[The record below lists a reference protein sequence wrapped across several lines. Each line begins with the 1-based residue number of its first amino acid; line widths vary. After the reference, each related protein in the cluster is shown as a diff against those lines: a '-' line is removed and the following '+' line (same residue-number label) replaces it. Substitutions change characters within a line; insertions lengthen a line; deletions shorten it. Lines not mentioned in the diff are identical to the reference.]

1 VERATVAT
9 RYDKRVAVF
18 DGTVQVASIRIRIR
32 LRDLTSS
39 RTVPCRVA
47 GRAAPRKDSIP
58 QSGPAIVLRRP
69 RPHAPKMRS

>member
-18 DGTVQVASIRIRIR
+18 DGTVQVASLRIR
-32 LRDLTSS
+32 LRDLTRS